1 MFKPV
6 ATALVA
12 LALVLLIA
20 ILLLA
25 WEGPIAEQPRPAEGD
40 FSQQQIDT
48 GAVIAGLGNC
58 QSCHTVDADQPY
70 AGGRAFPTA
79 FGTLYA
85 TNITPDPEQ
94 GIGRWSE
101 AAFIRAMREGVARD
115 GSHLFPAFPYTHFT
129 KVRDEDLQALYAYLM
144 TRKAVNAEAPENE
157 LEFPFNIRL
166 LQAGWKLLFFEPG
179 VWQPRADKSDDW
191 NRGAYLAEG
200 LAHCSACHTPRNS
213 LGAEDKERFYQGA
226 MVNDWYAPALTAA
239 NPTPVSWTQ
248 PELYA
253 YLREGA
259 SPYHGVALG
268 SMADVV
274 HAGLGRASDE
284 DIQALAVYFRDIYA
298 GSGDEL
304 ADTQH
309 VNTNINASAE
319 AQTHIAQAQQRSQ
332 SAQMQNS
339 PVLQRGE
346 QLFSSGCAAC
356 HYNAPDDPQL
366 LRPEL
371 SLNSALSADNPVNL
385 IRATLHG
392 VGNESGVSGVIMPG
406 FASWSNA
413 DLAALFQF
421 MRAAYTDQPPWDSL
435 QQQIERQR
443 TGATKNL
450 QSTSLE

>member
-101 AAFIRAMREGVARD
+101 TAFIRAMREGVARD

-129 KVRDEDLQALYAYLM
+129 NVRDEDLQALYAYIM
-144 TRKAVNAEAPENE
+144 TREPVNAQAPENE
-157 LEFPFNIRL
+157 LAFPFNIRL
-166 LQAGWKLLFFEPG
+166 LQAGWKLLFFEQG
-179 VWQPRADKSDDW
+179 VWQPKVAKSDDW

-213 LGAEDKERFYQGA
+213 FGAEDKERFYQGA
-226 MVNDWYAPALTAA
+226 VVNDWYAPALTGA
-239 NPTPVSWTQ
+239 NPTPVSWTES
-248 PELYA
+248 ELYT

-274 HAGLGRASDE
+274 HVGLGKASDE
-284 DIQALAVYFRDIYA
+284 DIWALAVYFRDIYA
-298 GSGDEL
+298 AGSGEQTD
-304 ADTQH
+304 AQNTDTD
-309 VNTNINASAE
+309 TSAQ
-319 AQTHIAQAQQRSQ
+319 AQTRIAQAQQRSQ
-332 SAQMQNS
+332 SPQVQKT

-346 QLFSSGCAAC
+346 QLFSNGCAAC
-356 HYNAPDDPQL
+356 HYNDPENAQL

-392 VGNESGVSGVIMPG
+392 VGNESGISGVVMPG
-406 FASWSNA
+406 FASWSDA
-413 DLAALFQF
+413 DLAALFHF
-421 MRAAYTDQPPWDSL
+421 MRTTYTDEPAWEKL
-435 QQQIERQR
+435 QQQIQRQR
-443 TGATKNL
+443 AGTAAN
-450 QSTSLE
+450 QESTRLE